1 MRMMPSTRS
10 TPRMATTLHRFVVA
24 VEGLALEEIEEIELP
39 RLPVEGDTVST
50 NYGMCIVTR
59 TEPVAEGSEF
69 EGRIVC
75 RLP

>member
-1 MRMMPSTRS
+1 
-10 TPRMATTLHRFVVA
+10 MATTLHRFVVA

-59 TEPVAEGSEF
+59 TEPAAEGSEF

>member
-1 MRMMPSTRS
+1 MRMMLSSRS
-10 TPRMATTLHRFVVA
+10 APRMAATLHRFVVA
-24 VEGLALEEIEEIELP
+24 VEGMALEEIEEIELP
-39 RLPVEGDTVST
+39 RLPVEGDTVNT
-50 NYGMCIVTR
+50 NYGVCIVTR

>member
-1 MRMMPSTRS
+1 
-10 TPRMATTLHRFVVA
+10 MATTLHRFVVA
-24 VEGLALEEIEEIELP
+24 VEGMALEEIEEIELP
-39 RLPVEGDTVST
+39 RLPVKGDTVST

-59 TEPVAEGSEF
+59 TEPAAEGSEF

>member
-1 MRMMPSTRS
+1 MMLSTRNG
-10 TPRMATTLHRFVVA
+10 PRMATTLHRFVVA
-24 VEGLALEEIEEIELP
+24 VEGMALEEIEEIELP

>member
-1 MRMMPSTRS
+1 MRMMLSSRS
-10 TPRMATTLHRFVVA
+10 APRMAPTLHRFVVA
-24 VEGLALEEIEEIELP
+24 VEGMALEEIEEIELP
-39 RLPVEGDTVST
+39 RLPVEGDTVNT
-50 NYGMCIVTR
+50 NYGVCIVTR

>member
-1 MRMMPSTRS
+1 MRMMLLSRGA
-10 TPRMATTLHRFVVA
+10 PRMATTLHRFVVA
-24 VEGLALEEIEEIELP
+24 VEGMALEEIEEIELP

>member
-1 MRMMPSTRS
+1 MMPSTRS
-10 TPRMATTLHRFVVA
+10 APRMATTLHRFVVA

>member
-1 MRMMPSTRS
+1 
-10 TPRMATTLHRFVVA
+10 MATTLHRFVVA
-24 VEGLALEEIEEIELP
+24 VEGMALEEIEEIELP

>member
-1 MRMMPSTRS
+1 MRMMLSSRS
-10 TPRMATTLHRFVVA
+10 APRMATTLHRYVVA

-39 RLPVEGDTVST
+39 RLPVAGDTVST

-75 RLP
+75 RLA

>member
-1 MRMMPSTRS
+1 MRMMLSSRS
-10 TPRMATTLHRFVVA
+10 APRMATTLHRFVVA

>member
-1 MRMMPSTRS
+1 MRMMLSSRS
-10 TPRMATTLHRFVVA
+10 ARRIETTLHRFVVA

-39 RLPVEGDTVST
+39 RLPVVGDTVNT
-50 NYGMCIVTR
+50 NYGICIVTR
-59 TEPVAEGSEF
+59 TEPAAEGSEF